1 MELAQGPFRNEGKRF
16 DPSKEGSRAVHG
28 RGKYTSRQPNGAFN
42 DMATCCAAR
51 EGHGQARSH
60 RSVGNRGRLPLPFKT
75 LIPVSFI
82 LSFSSS
88 LLAPIPGL
96 PPGS

>member
-42 DMATCCAAR
+42 DMATAVLREKAMAR
-51 EGHGQARSH
+51 
-60 RSVGNRGRLPLPFKT
+60 
-75 LIPVSFI
+75 
-82 LSFSSS
+82 
-88 LLAPIPGL
+88 PGATAQWETGADCRFHL
-96 PPGS
+96 KH